1 MGNNCM
7 KKSCFFL
14 IIVAILFGSNNV
26 INSMFKRVV
35 PSAVRNALAFRVA
48 PKVVPQ
54 IVPLSSDYQSSRSVS
69 VAQAPSLSII
79 KSPDKDV
86 LSSADVLQ
94 DQKLSDKNGESK
106 SSGSKW
112 YKGKWQR
119 LSVPI
124 AASIVAAGVCR
135 FTDNC
140 IGNAAEINDVDEEF
154 LNAVKR
160 NDTATINRLLPM
172 VKNIDEA
179 LAIAVLR
186 RDVNLAALLVSM
198 AKVVD
203 CQLRIAIE
211 RGYRE
216 IVDILLPMAKNVD
229 KALDEAITQVK
240 FATNYYDQY
249 NRQNIFIN
257 IFLKANKIVNKKIAA
272 GETVEESSMQHIID
286 AVLFCSNL
294 GAFQA
299 LLSHDQTKDLA
310 FYFVTFA
317 HQDWLYE
324 LLKPKEQTDDTKT
337 ATELLL
343 EKYMILDKKD
353 TLKKVCS
360 ISGINNCCHSIG
372 DLGDLSALLR
382 QVIAVEKED
391 QRQGYTTFVHGR
403 HWGWNFVNDAW
414 NMIRAVR
421 DDKDTI
427 PSDISMRQRDVD
439 CDVEELLKYRKKLV
453 LEGTTGEHLMSST
466 TDNFQERAE
475 VTFMN
480 HTGLSYVDAGGESS
494 IFYCLLNDGVL
505 TAAEPCEIVKKLLC
519 KNGLEKYVEE
529 FVQLYHMHEKSNK
542 RGELLAISINNYR
555 VDGIVYPALPGG
567 YHFYD
572 CFLRDLIYDFVQMVQ
587 KRVEQNAPFFEKN
600 CFNTEMHDWSPSN
613 GYGITSRT
621 IARCNQK
628 IVKDPLY
635 FQKMWNS
642 KMYDL
647 NPIFCAAALTVP
659 GEGQDVYKIRSLHLA
674 DDGKYKE
681 YLAARQTLFEK
692 LKKEK
697 VA

>member
-1 MGNNCM
+1 M
-7 KKSCFFL
+7 KKLCFFL
-14 IIVAILFGSNNV
+14 TMMAMLFGRNHV

-35 PSAVRNALAFRVA
+35 PSAIRNALAFRVA
-48 PKVVPQ
+48 PKIVPQ
-54 IVPLSSDYQSSRSVS
+54 VVSLSSDYQSSRSASIV
-69 VAQAPSLSII
+69 QAPSLSII

-124 AASIVAAGVCR
+124 AASIVAAGVCG
-135 FTDNC
+135 FTHNC
-140 IGNAAEINDVDEEF
+140 IGNAAEIEDVNNEF
-154 LNAVKR
+154 LNAVKA
-160 NDTATINRLLPM
+160 NDKVTINRLLSK
-172 VKNIDEA
+172 VNKVDEA

-186 RDVNLAALLVSM
+186 RDVDLAALLVPM
-198 AKVVD
+198 AKYVD
-203 CQLRIAIE
+203 CQLVIAIE
-211 RGYRE
+211 RGYGE

-229 KALDEAITQVK
+229 KVLDEAITQVK

-249 NRQNIFIN
+249 NRQNIFIK

-286 AVLFCSNL
+286 AVSFCSSL
-294 GAFQA
+294 GAFQS
-299 LLSHDQTKDLA
+299 LLSNGQTKDLA

-324 LLKPKEQTDDTKT
+324 LLKPKERIDDTKT

-353 TLKKVCS
+353 TLKRVCS
-360 ISGINNCCHSIG
+360 VSGIDNCCYSIG

-427 PSDISMRQRDVD
+427 SSDISMRQRDVD
-439 CDVEELLKYRKKLV
+439 CNVEGLLKYRKKLV
-453 LEGTTGEHLMSST
+453 LEGTTGEHLLSST

-480 HTGLSYVDAGGESS
+480 YTGLSHVDSIGESS
-494 IFYCLLNDGVL
+494 ILYSLLNNSII
-505 TAAEPCEIVKKLLC
+505 TAADPCEIVKKLLC
-519 KNGLEKYVEE
+519 KNGLEKYLEE
-529 FVQLYHMHEKSNK
+529 FVQLYHMHKKSNK
-542 RGELLAISINNYR
+542 RGELLTISINNYR
-555 VDGIVYPALPGG
+555 VDSIVYPALPGG
-567 YHFYD
+567 YLFYD
-572 CFLRDLIYDFVQMVQ
+572 RFLRDLVDDFEQMVQ
-587 KRVEQNAPFFEKN
+587 KAVEQNAPSKMRDQYPRN
-600 CFNTEMHDWSPSN
+600 S
-613 GYGITSRT
+613 YGATSRT

-628 IVKDPLY
+628 IVKDPLC
-635 FQKMWNS
+635 FQKMWDS
-642 KMYDL
+642 KMYDK

-659 GEGQDVYKIRSLHLA
+659 GEGQDVCKIRSLHLA

-681 YLAARQTLFEK
+681 YLAARQRLFEK